1 MIISFRWLYTEEN
14 IIIITVMLC
23 CSEEVKVFCYFSFF
37 DHEQGL
43 KKTIWCERLF
53 FLQSEHKLQ
62 PPHHTR
68 TFTQSLN
75 SPQCL
80 LQAALLATFLHSS
93 WYNITS
99 CMFCK
104 DFARNLCLGGL
115 KQMGIVLHMAGNW
128 SAQTAVCVCAKRSHH
143 PGRRFRSWNWT

>member
-1 MIISFRWLYTEEN
+1 MVIHWRKHNNNNCYVIFT
-14 IIIITVMLC
+14 C
-23 CSEEVKVFCYFSFF
+23 CSEDVKVFCYFSIV
-37 DHEQGL
+37 DQEQVL
-43 KKTIWCERLF
+43 KKTIRCGRLF

-80 LQAALLATFLHSS
+80 LQAALWATFLHSS
-93 WYNITS
+93 WYNNTS
-99 CMFCK
+99 CVFGK

-115 KQMGIVLHMAGNW
+115 KLMGIVFHVAGNW